1 MLRRGSVLGPD
12 LFLVYIND
20 ISDNLKSFTIKLLV
34 DDALL
39 YCSVNIL
46 FDSENFQQDLNIL
59 EQWADTWRMAFNTD
73 NSPNK
78 IIIIYT

>member
-1 MLRRGSVLGPD
+1 M
-12 LFLVYIND
+12 FLVYIND

-39 YCSVNIL
+39 YCSVNTPS
-46 FDSENFQQDLNIL
+46 DSENFQQDSNIL
-59 EQWADTWRMAFNTD
+59 EQWVDTWKMAFNTD
-73 NSPNK
+73 KFPNSPNK